1 MAPEG
6 FEKQCDKYGDSGLK
20 AYMEIDNQAS
30 INDFSGITV
39 TSDSDFPG
47 HPAGEDLSDIAYIR
61 LATAKPFIDSGYSNS
76 YLNSDS
82 VLINNI
88 RLISA
93 SEGYTFV
100 YKLAKDITKE
110 DLKLI
115 ARNFT
120 IEFHDRPIDDR
131 NYAYITVSLIQE
143 GAEPV
148 ASTFGVNFDDLAEQQ
163 KRP

>member
-1 MAPEG
+1 M
-6 FEKQCDKYGDSGLK
+6 
-20 AYMEIDNQAS
+20 
-30 INDFSGITV
+30 
-39 TSDSDFPG
+39 
-47 HPAGEDLSDIAYIR
+47 
-61 LATAKPFIDSGYSNS
+61 
-76 YLNSDS
+76 
-82 VLINNI
+82 INNI

-110 DLKLI
+110 DLMLI

-143 GAEPV
+143 GAEPI

-163 KRP
+163 MRP